1 MIRLSDYI
9 LHKVITRKLPKPLNV
24 EELEQKPNVVVKL
37 DIEGK
42 AISIRLI
49 DKTHRDGDAISSLA
63 GISHVS

>member
-42 AISIRLI
+42 AIYIRLTYNTLV
-49 DKTHRDGDAISSLA
+49 DSNAI
-63 GISHVS
+63 